1 MKTVGDDAGANN
13 DNGEHGGMMMSM
25 APSDRKHYKHITQ
38 FLF

>member
-1 MKTVGDDAGANN
+1 MMTVGDDTGANE
-13 DNGEHGGMMMSM
+13 NGEHGGMMMSM